1 MKWSVYCSSVCI
13 GCVQGFNA
21 GWNDSFLSLS
31 INQKLGLT
39 GSLMHDNIATQC
51 FFQLTQMR
59 KKYISA
65 DSAFVSF
72 PLHTEGS
79 NLKHY
84 CPLYEEGSNVWDI
97 ISIVS
102 IYCSHRFPYRRGISK
117 AEQHATCPVWHAV
130 FLLVKG
136 RADVFSRGKTLMYDN
151 FTLTIVLIHV
161 WTQIIAISLS
171 TANSFA
177 A

>member
-39 GSLMHDNIATQC
+39 GSLMHDNIATQG

-59 KKYISA
+59 KKYTSA

-72 PLHTEGS
+72 PLHTCCAFM
-79 NLKHY
+79 Y
-84 CPLYEEGSNVWDI
+84 AEGSNVWDI

-102 IYCSHRFPYRRGISK
+102 IYCSHKFPYRREISK

-130 FLLVKG
+130 CLLVKG